1 MKQYNVALKEGI
13 DYDSFWNDMESDT
26 DDGKLYIPN
35 RAVEFT
41 NERPASLRQC
51 WYLLTDEEAELLRQD
66 DRVFCVEIPPEFR
79 DDIVM
84 MLKNTDN
91 GFDDIIST
99 RSKVFQEQNLDIED
113 MSMSGLTNFIINNP
127 SVLRRPIIIED
138 SKMQVGYN
146 EDEIRTFI
154 PRRLREIIMCT
165 TCDKGK
171 DCDYQ
176 NALNIYFKELHDKT
190 SSFARN

>member
-1 MKQYNVALKEGI
+1 MITIYTTPSCSSCRKAKKW
-13 DYDSFWNDMESDT
+13 F
-26 DDGKLYIPN
+26 DDHRIEYREKNIFNIKL
-35 RAVEFT
+35 T
-41 NERPASLRQC
+41 
-51 WYLLTDEEAELLRQD
+51 
-66 DRVFCVEIPPEFR
+66 R

-113 MSMSGLTNFIINNP
+113 MSMSGLTNFIISNP
-127 SVLRRPIIIED
+127 SVLRRPIIIEEK
-138 SKMQVGYN
+138 KMQVGYN

-165 TCDKGK
+165 TCDKGD
-171 DCDYQ
+171 DCDYK
-176 NALNIYFKELHDKT
+176 NALNIYFRELQEKERVGVT
-190 SSFARN
+190 RAN

>member
-1 MKQYNVALKEGI
+1 MITIYTTPSCSSCRKAKKWFEDHRIEYREKNI
-13 DYDSFWNDMESDT
+13 FNI
-26 DDGKLYIPN
+26 KL
-35 RAVEFT
+35 T
-41 NERPASLRQC
+41 
-51 WYLLTDEEAELLRQD
+51 
-66 DRVFCVEIPPEFR
+66 R

-99 RSKVFQEQNLDIED
+99 RSKVFQEQNLDIDD
-113 MSMSGLTNFIINNP
+113 MSMSELTNFIITNP

-138 SKMQVGYN
+138 AKLQVGYN

-165 TCDKGK
+165 SCDKGD
-171 DCDYQ
+171 DCDYKH
-176 NALNIYFKELHDKT
+176 ALDIYFRELKDKELT
-190 SSFARN
+190 SRA

>member
-1 MKQYNVALKEGI
+1 MIHIYTTPSCSSCRKAKRWFEDHRIEYREKNI
-13 DYDSFWNDMESDT
+13 FNI
-26 DDGKLYIPN
+26 KL
-35 RAVEFT
+35 T
-41 NERPASLRQC
+41 K
-51 WYLLTDEEAELLRQD
+51 
-66 DRVFCVEIPPEFR
+66 
-79 DDIVM
+79 DDIFL
-84 MLKNTDN
+84 MLKNTES

-99 RSKVFQEQNLDIED
+99 RSKIFQEQNLDIED
-113 MSMSGLTNFIINNP
+113 MSMTGLTNFIIANP
-127 SVLRRPIIIED
+127 SVLRRPIIID
-138 SKMQVGYN
+138 DKKMQVGYN

-154 PRRLREIIMCT
+154 PKRLREIIMCT

>member
-1 MKQYNVALKEGI
+1 MITIYTTPSCSSCRKAKKW
-13 DYDSFWNDMESDT
+13 FNDHRIEYREKNIFNI
-26 DDGKLYIPN
+26 KL
-35 RAVEFT
+35 T
-41 NERPASLRQC
+41 
-51 WYLLTDEEAELLRQD
+51 
-66 DRVFCVEIPPEFR
+66 R

-84 MLKNTDN
+84 MLRNTYS

-113 MSMSGLTNFIINNP
+113 MTMSELTNFIISNP

-138 SKMQVGYN
+138 KKMQVGYN

-165 TCDKGK
+165 KCDEGD
-171 DCDYQ
+171 DCEYND
-176 NALNIYFKELHDKT
+176 ALKIYFKELQEKQH
-190 SSFARN
+190 A

>member
-1 MKQYNVALKEGI
+1 MITIYTTPSCSSCRKAKKW
-13 DYDSFWNDMESDT
+13 F
-26 DDGKLYIPN
+26 DDHRIEYREKNIFNIKL
-35 RAVEFT
+35 T
-41 NERPASLRQC
+41 
-51 WYLLTDEEAELLRQD
+51 
-66 DRVFCVEIPPEFR
+66 R

-113 MSMSGLTNFIINNP
+113 MTMSGLTNFIISNP
-127 SVLRRPIIIED
+127 SVLRRPIIIEEK
-138 SKMQVGYN
+138 KMQVGYN

-165 TCDKGK
+165 TCDKGN
-171 DCDYQ
+171 DCDYK
-176 NALNIYFKELHDKT
+176 NALNIYFRELQEKERVGV
-190 SSFARN
+190 SQAN